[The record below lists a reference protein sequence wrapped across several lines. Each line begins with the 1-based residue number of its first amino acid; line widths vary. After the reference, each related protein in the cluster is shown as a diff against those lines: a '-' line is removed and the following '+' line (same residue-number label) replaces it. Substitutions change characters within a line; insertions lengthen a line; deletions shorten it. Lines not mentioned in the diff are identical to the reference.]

1 LNKLKEAHKNQDYD
15 GLDKAMEEMNT
26 AWSAASEE
34 IYKAGQEG
42 GAPGAEQQHNEGA
55 NANANGDQVTDA
67 DYEEVK

>member
-1 LNKLKEAHKNQDYD
+1 
-15 GLDKAMEEMNT
+15 MNT

-42 GAPGAEQQHNEGA
+42 GAPGAEQQQG
-55 NANANGDQVTDA
+55 NAGPADGDQVADA